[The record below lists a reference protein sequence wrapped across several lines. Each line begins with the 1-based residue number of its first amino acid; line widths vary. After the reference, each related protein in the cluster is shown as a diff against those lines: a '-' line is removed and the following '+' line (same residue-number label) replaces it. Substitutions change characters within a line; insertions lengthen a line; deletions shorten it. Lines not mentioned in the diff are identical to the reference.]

1 MSRIITLGEIMGRLT
16 APGSKRLV
24 QAMPGT
30 LDVTFAGAEANVAV
44 SIAMLGGEAAFVTA
58 LPDHAVAD
66 AVVANLHSAGVD
78 TRLIL
83 RTAEGRLGLFYHE
96 AGINQRSGNVI
107 YDRTGSSMAIT
118 PPEAYDW
125 QAVFA
130 GAGWLHLSGITPAIS
145 ATAADVA
152 LRAAKEAA
160 ERGLPVSCDMN
171 FRSKLWQ
178 WDRSL
183 PPAQLAART
192 MQQLL
197 PFVTVFLG
205 GREDA
210 ALLLDIQ
217 EEDFAAM
224 ARRIVAKW
232 PRLTHVATTMRN
244 TAGVNQLW
252 SGSLYDA
259 AKDRCFFAPL
269 NGGQPEP
276 YLIAS
281 VVDRLGTGDA
291 FAAGL
296 IHALTTPEL
305 SPPQT
310 ALEFAVAAS
319 CLAHSI
325 EGDFNFT
332 TRAEVEA
339 LMRGDGGGRVN
350 R

>member
-16 APGSKRLV
+16 APGGKRLA
-24 QAMPGT
+24 QAMPGS

-44 SIAMLGGEAAFVTA
+44 SIAMLGGNAAFVTA

-66 AVVANLHSAGVD
+66 TVVANLRSAGVD
-78 TRLIL
+78 TSHIL
-83 RTAEGRLGLFYHE
+83 RTAEGRLGLFFHE
-96 AGINQRSGNVI
+96 AGVNQRPGNVI
-107 YDRTGSSMAIT
+107 YDRAGSAMAIT

-125 QAVFA
+125 PAVFA
-130 GAGWLHLSGITPAIS
+130 DAGWLHLSGITPAIS
-145 ATAADVA
+145 ATAAEVA

-160 ERGLPVSCDMN
+160 ARGLPVSCDMN

-178 WDRSL
+178 WDPSL
-183 PPAQLAART
+183 PPAQLASRT

-217 EEDFAAM
+217 EEDFGAM
-224 ARRIVAKW
+224 ARGIVAKW
-232 PRLTHVATTMRN
+232 PRLTHVAMTTRKS
-244 TAGVNQLW
+244 AGAHQMW
-252 SGSLYDA
+252 SGSLYDV
-259 AKDRCFFAPL
+259 AKDQCLFAPL
-269 NGGQPEP
+269 RDGQPEP
-276 YLIAS
+276 CLIAN

-296 IHALTTPEL
+296 IYALTTPEL
-305 SPPQT
+305 SSRQT

-319 CLAHSI
+319 CLAHSV

-332 TRAEVEA
+332 TRVEVEA
-339 LMRGDGGGRVN
+339 LMHGDSGGRVN